1 MRTIKNKLTLTK
13 SKVIRLYNLIK
24 KDIDFQSEIVNS
36 KELKE
41 LQIITE
47 IKEDLEDIIYSI
59 INVIPSTAKII
70 KSCDTYKGFE

>member
-24 KDIDFQSEIVNS
+24 KDIDFQCEIVNS

-41 LQIITE
+41 LQIIAE

-59 INVIPSTAKII
+59 IE
-70 KSCDTYKGFE
+70 YKNF

>member
-41 LQIITE
+41 LQIIAE

-59 INVIPSTAKII
+59 IK
-70 KSCDTYKGFE
+70 YKNS

>member
-24 KDIDFQSEIVNS
+24 KDIDFQCEIVNS

-41 LQIITE
+41 LQIIAE

-59 INVIPSTAKII
+59 IE
-70 KSCDTYKGFE
+70 YKNS

>member
-1 MRTIKNKLTLTK
+1 MERIKNKVILTK
-13 SKVIRLYNLIK
+13 TKTIRLYNLIK

-59 INVIPSTAKII
+59 IE
-70 KSCDTYKGFE
+70 YKNF